1 MLFCP
6 CIYVCRVYA
15 QNFAYFF
22 LNELLIFLFLS
33 CWSLFFLS
41 WIPIVCQMF
50 NWWVFYPSV
59 VVVQLLSPVQ
69 QFVTPWTA
77 ACKASLSF
85 TNSWSLFRLIFI
97 ESVMPS
103 NHLILC
109 HPFLLLP
116 SIFSSIRLFSSELAF
131 HIRLPKYW
139 SFSFSISPLNEYS
152 ELMSFRIH

>member
-1 MLFCP
+1 MSCL
-6 CIYVCRVYA
+6 
-15 QNFAYFF
+15 YF
-22 LNELLIFLFLS
+22 
-33 CWSLFFLS
+33 WVVGVFFLS

-50 NWWVFYPSV
+50 NWWVFHRSV

-85 TNSWSLFRLIFI
+85 TNSWSLFRLTSI
-97 ESVMPS
+97 ESLMPS

-116 SIFSSIRLFSSELAF
+116 QIFSSIRLFSSELAF

-139 SFSFSISPLNEYS
+139 SFSFSISPFNEYS
-152 ELMSFRIH
+152 ELISFRIH